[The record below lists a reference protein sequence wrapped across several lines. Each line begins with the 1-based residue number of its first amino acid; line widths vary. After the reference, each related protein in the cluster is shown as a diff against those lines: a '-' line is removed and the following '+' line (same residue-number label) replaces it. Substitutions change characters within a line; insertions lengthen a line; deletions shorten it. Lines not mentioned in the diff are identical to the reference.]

1 MLKPKR
7 LRLFS
12 FWPIYPN
19 PWPMSEKTPPI
30 QTPEQLVD
38 ALTTLLDVETLDT
51 DLYRGPRKPG
61 GQGRVFGGQVIAQAL
76 MAASKSTEPDR
87 ILHSLHAYFM
97 RPGNEK
103 YPVVYRVERDYDGG
117 SFSTRRVIAQ
127 QQGVPILN
135 MAASFHRLEAGV
147 HHQDDI
153 PEVVSAEE
161 MMSEAQWR
169 DAHLALVP
177 EKFQGF
183 FLSPRPVEVR
193 SIDPPVWLTK
203 EKGPPFQRAWFRAV
217 APLNDDPLLHR
228 AVLAYASDMQ
238 LLGTCARPHGM
249 SWIHGDLMTASLDH
263 ALWIHDDFRADE
275 WLLYSTDS
283 PWAGRGRGINRG
295 LIFAQDGRLVASVA
309 QEGLIRRIVPKD

>member
-1 MLKPKR
+1 
-7 LRLFS
+7 
-12 FWPIYPN
+12 
-19 PWPMSEKTPPI
+19 
-30 QTPEQLVD
+30 
-38 ALTTLLDVETLDT
+38 
-51 DLYRGPRKPG
+51 
-61 GQGRVFGGQVIAQAL
+61 
-76 MAASKSTEPDR
+76 MAASKSTDPDR

-97 RPGNEK
+97 RPGNED

-135 MAASFHRLEAGV
+135 MAASFHKLEPGLS
-147 HHQDDI
+147 HQDPI
-153 PEVVSAEE
+153 PDVARAEDLIP
-161 MMSEAQWR
+161 EAQWR
-169 DAHLALVP
+169 QAHLALVP
-177 EKFQGF
+177 DQFKPH

-193 SIDPPVWLTK
+193 SVDAPVWLTQ
-203 EKGPPFQRAWFRAV
+203 EKGLPLQRAWFRAV
-217 APLNDDPLLHR
+217 APLGDDPLLHR

-249 SWIHGDLMTASLDH
+249 SWISGKLMTASLDH

-283 PWAGRGRGINRG
+283 PWAGRGRGMNRG

-309 QEGLIRRIVPKD
+309 QEGLIRQVKPKVD